1 MVSNDSYADMMSDS
15 DQMDTKTDMS
25 SVGGG
30 TPSDNGGTGS
40 PRTPPNCAR
49 CRNHGHKIILKGH
62 KRYCQYRYC
71 DCEKCHLTAERQRV
85 MAQQTALRRA
95 QAQDEARILSDG
107 ETKPNHMS
115 PSDVRS
121 SLYMRNCGGG
131 DGGSSASGSSGS
143 SVGLSLKIKRPVDE
157 LNDHIKPLAEML
169 AVADRAH
176 EGSCDSTSVAPS
188 STPTPSS
195 SSSGMPLAVP
205 TPRKFPMPTR
215 DYVINIG
222 EWHFLSSFLL
232 HWTWFRKVLFSSAC
246 ICDSHDRSVNKDH
259 WHCG

>member
-15 DQMDTKTDMS
+15 DQMDNKTDMS

-95 QAQDEARILSDG
+95 QAQDEARALSPG
-107 ETKPNHMS
+107 ETKPPLS
-115 PSDVRS
+115 PCDVRS
-121 SLYMRNCGGG
+121 MYMGHCGGG
-131 DGGSSASGSSGS
+131 DGGSTASGSSISGGGNAA
-143 SVGLSLKIKRPVDE
+143 GLSLKIKRPVDE
-157 LNDHIKPLAEML
+157 QNDHIKPLTGL
-169 AVADRAH
+169 LTVGDRAH

-195 SSSGMPLAVP
+195 STSGLPLVVQP
-205 TPRKFPMPTR
+205 LRKYPITLR
-215 DYVINIG
+215 DYPMING
-222 EWHFLSSFLL
+222 ELKFYIEGTMNSNLIY
-232 HWTWFRKVLFSSAC
+232 RKIKSAK
-246 ICDSHDRSVNKDH
+246 SLTLE
-259 WHCG
+259 

>member
-15 DQMDTKTDMS
+15 DQMDTRTDMS

-95 QAQDEARILSDG
+95 QAQDEARALSPG
-107 ETKPNHMS
+107 ETKPLLS
-115 PSDVRS
+115 PCDVRP
-121 SLYMRNCGGG
+121 SLYMGHCGGG
-131 DGGSSASGSSGS
+131 DGGSSASGSSISGS
-143 SVGLSLKIKRPVDE
+143 AAGLSLKIKRPIDE
-157 LNDHIKPLAEML
+157 LNDHIKPLAEIL
-169 AVADRAH
+169 TVADRAH

-195 SSSGMPLAVP
+195 STSGMPLLVP
-205 TPRKFPMPTR
+205 TLRKFSLPNR
-215 DYVINIG
+215 EYQQINNG
-222 EWHFLSSFLL
+222 E
-232 HWTWFRKVLFSSAC
+232 
-246 ICDSHDRSVNKDH
+246 
-259 WHCG
+259 